1 MNTPPKQHLHLKL
14 ARSVLSAALLLAA
27 LSSVALFATELQR
40 ATHETNARLAQL
52 LDTVESAA
60 AVAAYSDNQALAQD
74 VLNSLMR
81 NDIVHAARLTNDR
94 TLDLRLA
101 RAGPTLTDSQTVRVL
116 HSPFGEAETIGHLI
130 ASPHDA
136 RNLQEALHGSLLGA
150 VSSSILIGLTA
161 LLVLARVRS
170 SLSLPLTRASHAL
183 HAIKAGE
190 QERLPMLG
198 RHRDDELGQLIDDI
212 NGLLDTLEEKFAAE
226 RQLREDIQSVEQR
239 LRDIFENTSA
249 GIFLLDAG
257 GKLHTANPTLSRVL
271 GLRNLTAEA
280 LLGRDFP
287 TLAFA
292 EPEHF
297 HDQMREASALGRAVA
312 NDLRLRNPRGD
323 LPRWAH
329 CLVSKR
335 LDAHGAARYEGVV
348 YDITERRAQ
357 ELKVQHEAEHDPL
370 TNLLR
375 RQAAER
381 KLSRLLEA
389 PATPGQAH
397 ALLLIDLDEFKA
409 VNDTYGHDAG
419 DAVLAE
425 AAFRIKSCVR
435 EGDVAARLGGDEFL
449 VALADCAPPG
459 RACQVARSLVSALT
473 QPILL
478 KSGTL
483 AQIGASVGIAL
494 HAGPGQPLEALL
506 KTADRA
512 MYEAK
517 HRGKNGYA
525 LALPEGGFRA
535 ERLEAGGVW
544 M

>member
-1 MNTPPKQHLHLKL
+1 MHMPPKQHLHLKL

-27 LSSVALFATELQR
+27 LCSVALFATELQR
-40 ATHETNARLAQL
+40 ATQETEARLAQL
-52 LDTVESAA
+52 LDTVESSA
-60 AVAAYSDNQALAQD
+60 AVAAYSGNQALGED
-74 VLNSLMR
+74 VLRSLMR
-81 NDIVHAARLTNDR
+81 NDIVHAVRLSNDR
-94 TLDLRLA
+94 GLDLRLT
-101 RAGPTLTDSQTVRVL
+101 REGPILAQHERVRVL
-116 HSPFGEAETIGHLI
+116 HSPFGEAEAIGQLAAI
-130 ASPHDA
+130 PHDL

-150 VSSSILIGLTA
+150 ASSSVLIGLTA

-198 RHRDDELGQLIDDI
+198 RHRDDELGQLVQDI

-226 RQLREDIQSVEQR
+226 RQLREEVQSVGQR

-249 GIFLLDAG
+249 GIFLLDAS
-257 GKLHTANPTLSRVL
+257 GKLQTANPTLGRVL
-271 GLRNLTAEA
+271 GFKNLTAEV

-287 TLAFA
+287 TLACA
-292 EPEHF
+292 EPEQF
-297 HDQMREASALGRAVA
+297 HAQMREASVLGRAVA
-312 NDLRLRNPRGD
+312 MDLKLRNPRGD
-323 LPRWAH
+323 SPRWAH
-329 CLVSKR
+329 CLISKR
-335 LDAHGAARYEGVV
+335 LDAQGAVRYEGVV
-348 YDITERRAQ
+348 YDITERRVQ

-370 TNLLR
+370 TSLLR
-375 RQAAER
+375 RHAAER

-389 PATPGQAH
+389 PPTPGQAH
-397 ALLLIDLDEFKA
+397 AVLLIDLDEFKA

-425 AAFRIKSCVR
+425 TARRIKSCVR
-435 EGDVAARLGGDEFL
+435 EGDIAARLGGDEFL
-449 VALADCAPPG
+449 VALADCAPPE

-473 QPILL
+473 RPILL
-478 KSGTL
+478 KSGPAT
-483 AQIGASVGIAL
+483 QIGASVGIAL
-494 HAGPGQPLEALL
+494 HTGNGQPLEDLL

-517 HRGKNGYA
+517 RRGKNGYA

-535 ERLEAGGVW
+535 ERLELGSGW
-544 M
+544 L